1 MFYDRLFGPN
11 LPPPFPDYSTYPK
24 LKTYKEVKTYYD
36 EHWDKIIYE
45 KARSH
50 YGSYSLT
57 YDEFVARLEY
67 EPARS
72 YVSPSA
78 LARDKSPEAA
88 KFESLTRVE
97 DVSTRTHLGSGLY
110 KLITEKERYEIY
122 WDHPE
127 GMEIARRITPK
138 LPAKGSSLALKH
150 EQIVAQLRK
159 YLQPYTPAVAAWTL
173 AQASVPQMPMSVD
186 DMKYYSDLMRVR
198 FMERW
203 YLGSIVLQLQNWWYG
218 LKIRRFE
225 IMDWETID
233 KVGDMYLVKGARAE
247 TLPLAPK
254 GRVLVTSPDDFNLIH
269 ESVHAAQFSF
279 VYFWEIPREHVE
291 IPAMFVEKIAREDK
305 RCSIDGKHMA
315 RQAALAIADLT
326 TESPDDFNKVYEE
339 LMGVTGVGHL
349 RARMPQLA
357 NCPQAYYGYVLG
369 LTCER
374 SNASKIHVAVR
385 DPSKILELVS
395 LL

>member
-1 MFYDRLFGPN
+1 MDKFQMLYNRLFGPN
-11 LPPPFPDYSTYPK
+11 PLPSIPDYSTYPK

-36 EHWDKIIYE
+36 DHWDKIIYE

-50 YGSYSLT
+50 YGSYSPT

-72 YVSPSA
+72 YVSPT
-78 LARDKSPEAA
+78 RSPEASE
-88 KFESLTRVE
+88 FENLTQVASVTRSLYLDAVVNRRPDTKKIY
-97 DVSTRTHLGSGLY
+97 DQ
-110 KLITEKERYEIY
+110 Y

-138 LPAKGSSLALKH
+138 LPAKGSPLALKH
-150 EQIVAQLRK
+150 EQIVVLMRK
-159 YLQPYTPAVAAWTL
+159 YLQPYTPAVAAWAL
-173 AQASVPQMPMSVD
+173 AQASVPQLPMTVD

-218 LKIRRFE
+218 LKIRRFD
-225 IMDWETID
+225 IVDWETVD
-233 KVGDMYLVKGARAE
+233 KVGDMYLIKGARAE

-279 VYFWEIPREHVE
+279 VDYWEIPREHVE
-291 IPAMFVEKIAREDK
+291 IPAMFVEKIARENK
-305 RCSIDGKHMA
+305 LCPIDGKHMA

-374 SNASKIHVAVR
+374 VNQSKIQAAVR
-385 DPSKILELVS
+385 DPTKILELVS